1 MTRLGNKRWII
12 SRPFGPAYIS
22 TDSSRPEPNN
32 ASAMLGISAGF
43 ILKPCSRSIARALR
57 ASALAL
63 VVIAF
68 LSSVV
73 ADCSA
78 VGHLLGGCQPSEQ
91 GQSGVR
97 YTRACFSR
105 ASRALGCENTQDG
118 HLTMVVL

>member
-1 MTRLGNKRWII
+1 MTRFGNKRWII

-32 ASAMLGISAGF
+32 TSVMLGISAGF
-43 ILKPCSRSIARALR
+43 TLKPFSRSIARALR

-78 VGHLLGGCQPSEQ
+78 GGHSLGPCQANKDNRVYAIPELAFHEPH
-91 GQSGVR
+91 V
-97 YTRACFSR
+97 
-105 ASRALGCENTQDG
+105 LGCENTQDG
-118 HLTMVVL
+118 H